1 MLCCPLWQLC
11 GYGRAQPRLRVA
23 SFLTAAIGRRCWC
36 VGTSKEAPRAPDAR
50 SVSASSPDPVA
61 GWMQG
66 LERRRAIESKPS
78 QPLETKTPQR
88 AQFPTFRL
96 TVFCGRSPADALS
109 RHAKPTRGSPGA
121 SL

>member
-1 MLCCPLWQLC
+1 MRSHVVLPLVATMWLH
-11 GYGRAQPRLRVA
+11 YGRAQPRLRVA

-66 LERRRAIESKPS
+66 LERRRAIEK
-78 QPLETKTPQR
+78 QTLTNTPHTYAPHSSSSGGTQ
-88 AQFPTFRL
+88 A
-96 TVFCGRSPADALS
+96 
-109 RHAKPTRGSPGA
+109 
-121 SL
+121 